1 MVYIGI
7 EGGGTRSTAIVLG
20 DDGAQLARVEGTAGL
35 VPANDPVSAG
45 RTLILVAREALA
57 AAGVPAPAEAL
68 CCALA
73 GAGRA
78 AAREPL
84 AMALRGA
91 GIARHIAIVTDA
103 EGAMHDA
110 FGDRPGILLVSG
122 TGSVSWGRAADG
134 RAARA
139 GGWGLLIG
147 DEGSGYSIAVEAM
160 RAVAR
165 ATDGR
170 GPETALQ
177 KRLIRAVGCGS
188 AEELIPWAAR
198 GSKGTIASL
207 APTVAELAATDA
219 VARDIIEA
227 AARHLARHFIALH
240 ERLAP
245 WGEAA
250 PLALG
255 GGLLF
260 PGRPLRALVIEAV
273 RAAGYQ
279 PVVIE
284 RAIDGAAGA
293 AALARAMTARPA

>member
-1 MVYIGI
+1 MSVFLGI

-20 DDGAQLARVEGTAGL
+20 ERGTQLARVEGQAGL
-35 VPANDPVSAG
+35 VSSADPVSAS
-45 RTLILVAREALA
+45 RNLVAVARQALD
-57 AAGVPAPAEAL
+57 AAGVDQPADAL

-91 GIARHIAIVTDA
+91 GVARHVSIVTDA
-103 EGAMHDA
+103 EGAMYDA
-110 FGDRPGILLVSG
+110 FGDGPGILIISG
-122 TGSVSWGRAADG
+122 TGSVAWGRAPDG
-134 RAARA
+134 RTARA

-147 DEGSGYSIAVEAM
+147 DEGSGYYIAVEAM

-170 GPETALQ
+170 GPATTLQ
-177 KRLIRAVGCGS
+177 KRLIAAVGCGS
-188 AEELIPWAAR
+188 PEELIPWSAR

-207 APTVAELAATDA
+207 APHVVDA
-219 VARDIIEA
+219 GNGDDVAREIIVTA
-227 AARHLARHFIALH
+227 AGHLARHFTALH
-240 ERLAP
+240 ARLAP
-245 WGEAA
+245 WDNPS

-260 PGRPLRALVIEAV
+260 PGRPLRDLVLDKI
-273 RAAGYQ
+273 RASGVD
-279 PVVIE
+279 PDVID
-284 RAIDGAAGA
+284 RPIDGACGA
-293 AALARAMTARPA
+293 AALARALLARA

>member
-1 MVYIGI
+1 MAYVGI

-20 DDGAQLARVEGTAGL
+20 EDGEQLARVEGAPGL

-45 RTLILVAREALA
+45 RTLVNVAREALA
-57 AAGVPAPAEAL
+57 TAGLRPPVEAL
-68 CCALA
+68 VCALA

-91 GIARHIAIVTDA
+91 GVARHIAIVTDA

-110 FGDRPGILLVSG
+110 FGEGPGILLISG
-122 TGSVSWGRAADG
+122 TGSVAWGRAADG
-134 RAARA
+134 RTARA

-147 DEGSGYSIAVEAM
+147 DEGSGYHIAVEAM

-177 KRLIRAVGCGS
+177 KRLIRTVGSGS
-188 AEELIPWAAR
+188 PEELIPWAAR

-207 APTVAELAATDA
+207 APHVAELAATDA
-219 VARDIIEA
+219 VAREIIDA
-227 AARHLARHFIALH
+227 SASHLARHFFALH
-240 ERLAP
+240 DRLEP
-245 WGEAA
+245 WDGGA

-260 PGRPLRALVIEAV
+260 PGRPLRDLVLSAIRGAGHEPAV
-273 RAAGYQ
+273 
-279 PVVIE
+279 ID
-284 RAIDGAAGA
+284 RAIDGARGA
-293 AALARAMTARPA
+293 AALARAMTAPR

>member
-1 MVYIGI
+1 MTAYVGI

-20 DDGAQLARVEGTAGL
+20 GDGAQLARVEGAAGL
-35 VPANDPVSAG
+35 VSAADPVSAA
-45 RTLILVAREALA
+45 RTLVAVAREALE
-57 AAGVPAPAEAL
+57 AAGAHPPAAAL

-91 GIARHIAIVTDA
+91 GIARHISIVTDA

-110 FGDRPGILLVSG
+110 FGDGPGILLISG
-122 TGSVSWGRAADG
+122 TGSVAWARAADG
-134 RAARA
+134 RTARA
-139 GGWGLLIG
+139 GGWGLLLG
-147 DEGSGYSIAVEAM
+147 DEGSGYAIAIEGM

-170 GPETALQ
+170 GPETLLQ

-188 AEELIPWAAR
+188 PEELIPWSAR
-198 GSKGTIASL
+198 GSKGTIAGL
-207 APTVAELAATDA
+207 APHVVDA
-219 VARDIIEA
+219 VPADAIAHEIVA
-227 AARHLARHFIALH
+227 TAARQLARHFEALH
-240 ERLAP
+240 TRLAP
-245 WGEAA
+245 WDGPP

-260 PGRPLRALVIEAV
+260 PGRPLRSFLLDAIRAGGGEPAVID
-273 RAAGYQ
+273 R
-279 PVVIE
+279 P
-284 RAIDGAAGA
+284 IDGACGA
-293 AALARAMTARPA
+293 AAIARTLVGG